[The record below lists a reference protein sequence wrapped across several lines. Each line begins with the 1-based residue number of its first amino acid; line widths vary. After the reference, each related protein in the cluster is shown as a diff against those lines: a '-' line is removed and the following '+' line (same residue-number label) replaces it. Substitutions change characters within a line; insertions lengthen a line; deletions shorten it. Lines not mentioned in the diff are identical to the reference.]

1 MTFLLETF
9 RLGLANLMLHKLRS
23 LLTALGI
30 IIGVGAVVAI
40 AAYTEGTKQA
50 ALAQFREQGA
60 NNIILRSVKPPE
72 SNEGANGGEED
83 LFGAQGM
90 AKDMLDEGIYVIG
103 FSFPVVPKGQARIR
117 VQASSRETTSL
128 PRVWPHRF
136 GASWSSI
143 IAAAKPAPA

>member
-40 AAYTEGTKQA
+40 AAYGEGSKQA
-50 ALAQFREQGA
+50 ALADIKELGA

-72 SNEGANGGEED
+72 ANEEPEQEESS
-83 LFGAQGM
+83 F
-90 AKDMLDEGIYVIG
+90 
-103 FSFPVVPKGQARIR
+103 FSEPTGPKIM
-117 VQASSRETTSL
+117 
-128 PRVWPHRF
+128 P
-136 GASWSSI
+136 
-143 IAAAKPAPA
+143 